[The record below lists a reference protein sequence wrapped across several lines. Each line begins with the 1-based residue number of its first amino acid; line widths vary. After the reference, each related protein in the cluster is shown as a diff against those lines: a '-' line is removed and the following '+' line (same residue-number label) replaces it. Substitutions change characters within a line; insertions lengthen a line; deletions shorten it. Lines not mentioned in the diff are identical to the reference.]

1 MSVEYRSM
9 PTVDYRQFINRDLP
23 IRERACESKAVYV
36 SRGDARSSAR
46 NGRRQDGSLAPYHCR
61 YCSLWHLGHR
71 RHRHRGPRPS

>member
-9 PTVDYRQFINRDLP
+9 PTVDYRQFINRNLP
-23 IRERACESKAVYV
+23 IRERACESKTVYV

-71 RHRHRGPRPS
+71 RHRHHRPRPS